1 MSKLLKINNNTNQNS
16 ILYNQTQTKEKN
28 INPINTFD
36 FIMKCPSCTEACS
49 SFLHKSGYI
58 LEYNCKNNH
67 RNICTLLQ
75 LNENKKAKT
84 CVNNI
89 KYDAY
94 CLDCN
99 EDICTHCEN
108 KHKDHKKEF
117 YFENSKILKKQLSEL
132 KKRKKEFDALIKE
145 LKEELGAK
153 LDIIQKSFE
162 IYLDIKNNFEFLTK
176 EKLDN
181 QINFNMNF
189 NKDFENIINVSK
201 EKNIIKTFEAIFQ
214 LSDKISYKDSIYKK
228 SNNFLEIKVENIH
241 IKNYIK
247 TKEYII
253 QQQRQFEIK
262 ANKIQE
268 TYESNGTNNHLIIFR
283 KENQRNLYQK
293 FVEQYISCI
302 TDSQSNK
309 KFFKNSQIIYTM
321 FYYNIPYIQE
331 PKNNNLFQSSQ
342 NITIQN
348 SKKLK
353 NDYTKISSQLSEN
366 NENKELKSENSE
378 INEKYVTPEEIEYIV
393 FSFYQDKSAIEDTLY
408 YCGESDSDSDDTYK
422 DNCNEL
428 ELKKRAEEDILDTY
442 NYNQDIIMIYLKEE
456 TYPIDKCRAY
466 SLYIIYC
473 NNYLILIFKLK
484 NINVAIFSNFKVISF
499 LFLIIKFILLFD
511 TWNNY
516 YDLITRNNN
525 LIEDIIS
532 LVSLLSS
539 KNRNL
544 IEYYE
549 LFNYLISSLSNSQ
562 KIYDNKEKR
571 YETEKLFQQITYD
584 KRRDLLNFYE
594 YIENPLSNF
603 IPYQTNIKISINEC
617 QEIINSIPKQTESE
631 ANASNSNASKD
642 SKDSNI
648 ENISHCS
655 LNENNEIEHYF
666 EIQNE
671 FEENERNSELY
682 NDYDEYW
689 SFDSSINNS
698 EELKIEEKN
707 ESEHRDLN
715 IEGNITT
722 INKKSNSVS
731 FTNSIILEDIYNY
744 NNNNYYNDLSINIIK
759 FVEITNNIVK
769 IKNNNNNL
777 VKQKQKSS
785 CNKIL
790 FILLSNAFY
799 LYPISKNINL
809 ISDSFNQIKNNQNKE
824 DISLSVKNTNES
836 NKNLSMNSNIINKN
850 NNLAK
855 RKNKS
860 PEFINTIIRLYIT
873 NHNSRFFN
881 FDYSGIKYQ
890 MHLITAHHREKIVY
904 ILFLFDNV
912 LLFYFKKDK
921 DIRKLIFPYGYLCKN
936 ILYGYKH
943 KKGKNFCRSK

>member
-1 MSKLLKINNNTNQNS
+1 M
-16 ILYNQTQTKEKN
+16 
-28 INPINTFD
+28 
-36 FIMKCPSCTEACS
+36 
-49 SFLHKSGYI
+49 
-58 LEYNCKNNH
+58 
-67 RNICTLLQ
+67 
-75 LNENKKAKT
+75 
-84 CVNNI
+84 
-89 KYDAY
+89 
-94 CLDCN
+94 
-99 EDICTHCEN
+99 
-108 KHKDHKKEF
+108 
-117 YFENSKILKKQLSEL
+117 
-132 KKRKKEFDALIKE
+132 
-145 LKEELGAK
+145 
-153 LDIIQKSFE
+153 
-162 IYLDIKNNFEFLTK
+162 
-176 EKLDN
+176 
-181 QINFNMNF
+181 
-189 NKDFENIINVSK
+189 
-201 EKNIIKTFEAIFQ
+201 
-214 LSDKISYKDSIYKK
+214 
-228 SNNFLEIKVENIH
+228 
-241 IKNYIK
+241 
-247 TKEYII
+247 
-253 QQQRQFEIK
+253 
-262 ANKIQE
+262 
-268 TYESNGTNNHLIIFR
+268 
-283 KENQRNLYQK
+283 
-293 FVEQYISCI
+293 
-302 TDSQSNK
+302 
-309 KFFKNSQIIYTM
+309 
-321 FYYNIPYIQE
+321 
-331 PKNNNLFQSSQ
+331 
-342 NITIQN
+342 
-348 SKKLK
+348 
-353 NDYTKISSQLSEN
+353 
-366 NENKELKSENSE
+366 
-378 INEKYVTPEEIEYIV
+378 
-393 FSFYQDKSAIEDTLY
+393 
-408 YCGESDSDSDDTYK
+408 
-422 DNCNEL
+422 
-428 ELKKRAEEDILDTY
+428 
-442 NYNQDIIMIYLKEE
+442 
-456 TYPIDKCRAY
+456 
-466 SLYIIYC
+466 
-473 NNYLILIFKLK
+473 
-484 NINVAIFSNFKVISF
+484 
-499 LFLIIKFILLFD
+499 IIKFILLFD

-549 LFNYLISSLSNSQ
+549 LSNYLIPSLSNSQ
-562 KIYDNKEKR
+562 KIYDKKEKR

-584 KRRDLLNFYE
+584 KRRDLLNSYE
-594 YIENPLSNF
+594 YIKNPLSNF
-603 IPYQTNIKISINEC
+603 IPYQINIKISINEC

-631 ANASNSNASKD
+631 TNASNNNASKD

-666 EIQNE
+666 EI
-671 FEENERNSELY
+671 ENERNSELY

-689 SFDSSINNS
+689 SSFDSSINNS

-707 ESEHRDLN
+707 ENEHRDLN
-715 IEGNITT
+715 IEEDITA

-744 NNNNYYNDLSINIIK
+744 NNDLSINIIE

-769 IKNNNNNL
+769 IKNNNNL

-785 CNKIL
+785 FNKIL
-790 FILLSNAFY
+790 FILISNAFY

-809 ISDSFNQIKNNQNKE
+809 ISDSFNQTENNQNKE

-904 ILFLFDNV
+904 ILFLFGNV